1 MRRAVIDIGTNTVK
15 LFIADGM
22 EPVFS
27 KDITT
32 RLGQGMEATGQLS
45 RDAIARTVHAVA
57 AYATEARE
65 SGATEVR
72 ALATS
77 AARDAGNRE
86 ELLSAVRTA
95 CGLEVEVLTGE
106 REAELIFRAVSGDPV
121 FASNRLLVMDI
132 GGGSTEFILGQVG
145 TIERWV
151 SLPLGAVRLT
161 EKFPGFAALAEYL
174 RGTLHRELAGFRAGR
189 MVATGGT
196 NTTLAQMLK
205 GKVDHARFTLDEVRA
220 LVTKLHALPP
230 EERRRLPG
238 LPAER
243 ADIIVA
249 GGAVALFA
257 MEVLDVYELTV
268 SIRNLRYG
276 ALL

>member
-95 CGLEVEVLTGE
+95 CG
-106 REAELIFRAVSGDPV
+106 P
-121 FASNRLLVMDI
+121 
-132 GGGSTEFILGQVG
+132 
-145 TIERWV
+145 
-151 SLPLGAVRLT
+151 
-161 EKFPGFAALAEYL
+161 
-174 RGTLHRELAGFRAGR
+174 
-189 MVATGGT
+189 
-196 NTTLAQMLK
+196 
-205 GKVDHARFTLDEVRA
+205 ARR
-220 LVTKLHALPP
+220 
-230 EERRRLPG
+230 
-238 LPAER
+238 
-243 ADIIVA
+243 
-249 GGAVALFA
+249 
-257 MEVLDVYELTV
+257 
-268 SIRNLRYG
+268 
-276 ALL
+276 